1 MVVVMVILI
10 VVGVRRSRGHDRCRR
25 AGARDGKSGRSGWL
39 RDTSRAVPVV
49 VVRLADTASC
59 SGDSVDRLSHDS
71 CSCGEEKE
79 SDLHLGDLVATVGC
93 ALKCWM

>member
-1 MVVVMVILI
+1 MPQSWRQ
-10 VVGVRRSRGHDRCRR
+10 RREEREEWLAQGHQQGSAWELLDWHVTCSERLN
-25 AGARDGKSGRSGWL
+25 S
-39 RDTSRAVPVV
+39 PVV